1 MKKILINKIMTAAL
15 ITVFCISLIPISSAC
30 TPKLTFEDIVIS
42 SGIEEDTNKPLD
54 TKTEFDASAEH
65 IYATIKIFGVKGGDN
80 YRFKWTNL
88 DTGETALD
96 KGDQYNKDQKE
107 NYFEGILGCE
117 IYPLDES
124 AIIPPGDYKV
134 EFYNK
139 GELIKTAT
147 FKVNKPQV
155 KILEVSLANQV
166 DQNNVP
172 VTTTQEF
179 KSNETVYACVKVDYQ
194 IIGNTLKAQWKS
206 STGELLNETKFD
218 LPVDIY
224 SPLYIA
230 FLFPPETEVIPAGS
244 YKVEIY
250 LNDSLYGSF
259 DFEVT
264 GEIAETT
271 EAAVTFDQD
280 NKYSS
285 TDFGFTI
292 TIPDNWTYEE
302 SKTAE
307 VVGLSIAPPSQNIP
321 VGLQFSATN
330 SLGDYSSYE
339 EFADDASAI
348 AAEQNIW
355 TFVEKS
361 NNDAV
366 LKNGTPCKEYYYKYT
381 DNDNNKWV
389 MGYCFA
395 ENKGKI
401 YFLFVVTEESS
412 SDIAT
417 AVYIGILNS
426 LTFN

>member
-15 ITVFCISLIPISSAC
+15 ITIFCISLIPISSAC

-42 SGIEEDTNKPLD
+42 SSVEKDTYKPLD
-54 TKTEFDASAEH
+54 TKTEFDVSAEY
-65 IYATIKIFGVKGGDN
+65 IYATIKFSGTKGGDN
-80 YRFKWTNL
+80 WRFKWTNL
-88 DTGETALD
+88 DTGETVLD

-107 NYFEGILGCE
+107 KYMEGILESE
-117 IYPLDES
+117 IYPLDEP

-147 FKVNKPQV
+147 FKVNKPQM

-166 DQNNVP
+166 DQNYEP

-206 STGELLNETKFD
+206 STGELLNEAKID
-218 LPVDIY
+218 LTVDYY
-224 SPLYIA
+224 SPSYIA

-250 LNDSLYGSF
+250 LNDSLHGSF

-264 GEIAETT
+264 SEVAEV
-271 EAAVTFDQD
+271 AVTFDQN

-307 VVGLSIAPPSQNIP
+307 EVGLSIAAPSQNLP
-321 VGLQFSATN
+321 VALQFSATN

-339 EFADDASAI
+339 KFADDASAI
-348 AAEQNIW
+348 AAEQNSW
-355 TFVEKS
+355 TFVEKCK
-361 NNDAV
+361 NDTV
-366 LKNGTPCKEYYYKYT
+366 LGNGTPCEEYTY
-381 DNDNNKWV
+381 
-389 MGYCFA
+389 
-395 ENKGKI
+395 
-401 YFLFVVTEESS
+401 
-412 SDIAT
+412 
-417 AVYIGILNS
+417 
-426 LTFN
+426 

>member
-15 ITVFCISLIPISSAC
+15 ITIFCISLIPISSAC

-42 SGIEEDTNKPLD
+42 SSVEKDTYKPLD
-54 TKTEFDASAEH
+54 TKTEFEITAQH
-65 IYATIKIFGVKGGDN
+65 IYATVKYSNTKGGDN
-80 YRFKWTNL
+80 WRFKWTNL
-88 DTGETALD
+88 DTGETVLD
-96 KGDQYNKDQKE
+96 KGDQYNKDQKG
-107 NYFEGILGCE
+107 NYFEGILE
-117 IYPLDES
+117 SDIYPLDES
-124 AIIPPGDYKV
+124 SIIPPGDYKV
-134 EFYNK
+134 EFYNN

-155 KILEVSLANQV
+155 KILEVSLADQV

-172 VTTTQEF
+172 VTTTQKF
-179 KSNETVYACVKVDYQ
+179 NSNKTVYACVKVDYQ

-206 STGELLNETKFD
+206 STGELLSETKND
-218 LPVDIY
+218 LTADYY
-224 SPLYIA
+224 SPSYIA
-230 FLFPPETEVIPAGS
+230 FTFQWTTGFIPEGN

-250 LNDSLYGSF
+250 LNDNLYGSF

-264 GEIAETT
+264 SEVA
-271 EAAVTFDQD
+271 EAAVTFDKD

-285 TDFGFTI
+285 TDFGFAI

-307 VVGLSIAPPSQNIP
+307 EVGLSIAPPSQNIP

-348 AAEQNIW
+348 AAEQQGW
-355 TFVEKS
+355 TFVEKGK
-361 NNDAV
+361 NDAV
-366 LKNGTPCKEYYYKYT
+366 LENGTPCEEHTYSYT
-381 DNDNNKWV
+381 DNDNNNWV

-401 YFLFVVTEESS
+401 YYLFVVTEKSNI
-412 SDIAT
+412 DIAT
-417 AVYIGILNS
+417 AVYIGMLNS

>member
-15 ITVFCISLIPISSAC
+15 ITIFCISLIPISSAC

-42 SGIEEDTNKPLD
+42 TGIEEGTNKPLD

-88 DTGETALD
+88 DTGETVLD
-96 KGDQYNKDQKE
+96 KGDQYNKDKKE

-124 AIIPPGDYKV
+124 AIIPPGDYEV

-166 DQNNVP
+166 DQNYEP

-264 GEIAETT
+264 SEVA

-307 VVGLSIAPPSQNIP
+307 EVDLNISPPSQNLP
-321 VGLQFSATN
+321 VGLNFSAAN

-348 AAEQNIW
+348 AAEQQSW

-361 NNDAV
+361 KNDAV
-366 LKNGTPCKEYYYKYT
+366 LENGTPCKEYYYRYS
-381 DNDNNKWV
+381 DNDNNNWV
-389 MGYCFA
+389 MGYSFA

-401 YFLFVVTEESS
+401 YWLFVIAEESNI
-412 SDIAT
+412 DIAT
-417 AVYIGILNS
+417 AVYMGMLKS

>member
-1 MKKILINKIMTAAL
+1 
-15 ITVFCISLIPISSAC
+15 
-30 TPKLTFEDIVIS
+30 
-42 SGIEEDTNKPLD
+42 
-54 TKTEFDASAEH
+54 SAEH

-166 DQNNVP
+166 DQNYEP

-206 STGELLNETKFD
+206 STDELLNETKFD

-307 VVGLSIAPPSQNIP
+307 VVGLSIAAPSQNIS
-321 VGLQFSATN
+321 VGLQFSAMN

-339 EFADDASAI
+339 EFADDASAS

-355 TFVEKS
+355 TFVDKIK
-361 NNDAV
+361 NDTV
-366 LKNGTPCKEYYYKYT
+366 LGNGTPCEEYTYSYT
-381 DNDNNKWV
+381 DNDNNNWI

-401 YFLFVVTEESS
+401 YFLFVVTAESNI
-412 SDIAT
+412 DIAT
-417 AVYIGILNS
+417 AAYIGMLNS

>member
-15 ITVFCISLIPISSAC
+15 ITIFCISLIPISSAC

-42 SGIEEDTNKPLD
+42 SSVEKDTYKPLD
-54 TKTEFDASAEH
+54 TKTEFEITAQH
-65 IYATIKIFGVKGGDN
+65 IYATVKYSNTKGGDN
-80 YRFKWTNL
+80 WRFKWTNL
-88 DTGETALD
+88 DTGETVLD
-96 KGDQYNKDQKE
+96 KGDQYNKDQKG
-107 NYFEGILGCE
+107 NYFEGILE
-117 IYPLDES
+117 SDIYPLDES
-124 AIIPPGDYKV
+124 SIIPPGDYKV
-134 EFYNK
+134 EFYNN
-139 GELIKTAT
+139 GELIKTST

-166 DQNNVP
+166 NQNNVP
-172 VTTTQEF
+172 VTTTQKF
-179 KSNETVYACVKVDYQ
+179 NSNETVYACVKVDYQ

-206 STGELLNETKFD
+206 STGELLSETKND
-218 LPVDIY
+218 MTADYY
-224 SPLYIA
+224 SPSYIA
-230 FLFPPETEVIPAGS
+230 FTFQWTTGFIPEGN

-250 LNDSLYGSF
+250 LNDNLYGSF

-264 GEIAETT
+264 SEVA
-271 EAAVTFDQD
+271 EAAVTFDKD

-285 TDFGFTI
+285 TDFGFAI

-307 VVGLSIAPPSQNIP
+307 EVGLSIAPPSQNIP

-348 AAEQNIW
+348 AAEQQGW
-355 TFVEKS
+355 TFVDKIK
-361 NNDAV
+361 NDAV
-366 LKNGTPCKEYYYKYT
+366 LENGTPCEEHTYSYT
-381 DNDNNKWV
+381 DNDNNNWV

-401 YFLFVVTEESS
+401 YYLFVVTEKSNI
-412 SDIAT
+412 DIAT
-417 AVYIGILNS
+417 AVYIGMLNS

>member
-15 ITVFCISLIPISSAC
+15 ITIFCISLIPISSAC

-54 TKTEFDASAEH
+54 TKTEFDISAEH

-107 NYFEGILGCE
+107 NYFGGILGSE

-134 EFYNK
+134 EFYSK

-206 STGELLNETKFD
+206 STGELLNETKND
-218 LPVDIY
+218 LTVDNY
-224 SPLYIA
+224 SPSYIS
-230 FLFPPETEVIPAGS
+230 FSFQWTTGFIPEGN

-264 GEIAETT
+264 GEVAEV
-271 EAAVTFDQD
+271 AVTFDQG

-307 VVGLSIAPPSQNIP
+307 EVGLSIAPPPSQNIP

-339 EFADDASAI
+339 KFADDTSAI
-348 AAEQNIW
+348 SAEQQGW
-355 TFVEKS
+355 TFVEKGK
-361 NNDAV
+361 NDTV
-366 LKNGTPCKEYYYKYT
+366 LVNGTPCEEYTYSYT
-381 DNDNNKWV
+381 DNDNYNWV

-401 YFLFVVTEESS
+401 YYLFVVTEESNI
-412 SDIAT
+412 DIAT
-417 AVYIGILNS
+417 AVYIGMLNS

>member
-15 ITVFCISLIPISSAC
+15 ITIFCISLIPISSAC

-42 SGIEEDTNKPLD
+42 SSIEEDTSEPLD
-54 TKTEFDASAEH
+54 TKTEFDVSAEH
-65 IYATIKIFGVKGGDN
+65 IYATIKFSGTKGGDN
-80 YRFKWTNL
+80 WRFKWTNL
-88 DTGETALD
+88 DTGETLLD

-107 NYFEGILGCE
+107 KYMEGIIE
-117 IYPLDES
+117 SYYISPLDES

-206 STGELLNETKFD
+206 STGELLNETKND
-218 LPVDIY
+218 LTVDNY
-224 SPLYIA
+224 SPSYIP
-230 FLFPPETEVIPAGS
+230 FSFQWTTGFIPEGN

-264 GEIAETT
+264 SEVAEV
-271 EAAVTFDQD
+271 AVTFDQG

-307 VVGLSIAPPSQNIP
+307 EVGLSIASPSQNIP

-348 AAEQNIW
+348 AAEQNSW
-355 TFVEKS
+355 TFVDKIK
-361 NNDAV
+361 NDAV
-366 LKNGTPCKEYYYKYT
+366 LGNGTPCEEYTYSYT
-381 DNDNNKWV
+381 DNDNNNWV

-401 YFLFVVTEESS
+401 YFLFVVTAESNI
-412 SDIAT
+412 DIAT
-417 AVYIGILNS
+417 AVYIGMLNS

>member
-15 ITVFCISLIPISSAC
+15 ITIFCISLIPIFSAC

-42 SGIEEDTNKPLD
+42 SSIEDDTYEPLD
-54 TKTEFDASAEH
+54 TKTEFEVSAEH
-65 IYATIKIFGVKGGDN
+65 IYATVKYSGTKGGDN
-80 YRFKWTNL
+80 WRFKWTNL

-96 KGDQYNKDQKE
+96 KEDQYDKDQKE
-107 NYFEGILGCE
+107 NYFEGIIESE
-117 IYPLDES
+117 IFPLDES
-124 AIIPPGDYKV
+124 SIIPYGDYKV
-134 EFYNK
+134 EFYNN
-139 GELIKTAT
+139 GELTKTAT

-166 DQNNVP
+166 DQNNAP

-206 STGELLNETKFD
+206 STGELLNEGKDD
-218 LPVDIY
+218 LTVDYY
-224 SPLYIA
+224 SPSYRASSFQWATGFI
-230 FLFPPETEVIPAGS
+230 PEGT

-250 LNDSLYGSF
+250 LNDNLYGSF

-264 GEIAETT
+264 SEVAEV
-271 EAAVTFDQD
+271 AVTFDQG

-307 VVGLSIAPPSQNIP
+307 EVGLSIAPPSQNIP
-321 VGLQFSATN
+321 VGLQFSAAN

-339 EFADDASAI
+339 EFADDVSAI
-348 AAEQNIW
+348 SAEQQSW
-355 TFVEKS
+355 TFVDKGK
-361 NNDAV
+361 NDAV
-366 LKNGTPCKEYYYKYT
+366 LENGTPCKEYYYSYT
-381 DNDNNKWV
+381 DNDNIGWV
-389 MGYCFA
+389 MGHCFA

-401 YFLFVVTEESS
+401 YWLFVVTDESN

-417 AVYIGILNS
+417 AAYIGMLNS

>member
-1 MKKILINKIMTAAL
+1 MTAAL
-15 ITVFCISLIPISSAC
+15 ITIFCISLIPISSAC

-42 SGIEEDTNKPLD
+42 SSIEKDTYKPLD
-54 TKTEFDASAEH
+54 TKTEFEITAQH
-65 IYATIKIFGVKGGDN
+65 IYATIKYSNTKGGDN
-80 YRFKWTNL
+80 WRFKWTNL
-88 DTGETALD
+88 DTGETVLD
-96 KGDQYNKDQKE
+96 KENQYNKDQKE
-107 NYFEGILGCE
+107 NYFEGIIE
-117 IYPLDES
+117 SDISPLDES
-124 AIIPPGDYKV
+124 SIIPPGDYKV

-206 STGELLNETKFD
+206 STGELLNETKND
-218 LPVDIY
+218 LTVDNY
-224 SPLYIA
+224 SPSYIT
-230 FLFPPETEVIPAGS
+230 FTFQWTTGFIPEGN

-250 LNDSLYGSF
+250 LNDNLYDSF

-264 GEIAETT
+264 SEVAEV
-271 EAAVTFDQD
+271 AVTFDQD

-292 TIPDNWTYEE
+292 TIPDNWTYEGSE
-302 SKTAE
+302 TAE
-307 VVGLSIAPPSQNIP
+307 EVVLSIAPPSQNIP
-321 VGLQFSATN
+321 VGLQFSAIN

-339 EFADDASAI
+339 EFADYVSAI
-348 AAEQNIW
+348 SAEPNSW

-361 NNDAV
+361 KNDEV
-366 LKNGTPCKEYYYKYT
+366 LENGTPCKEYYYRYT
-381 DNDNNKWV
+381 DNDNNNFV

-401 YFLFVVTEESS
+401 YYLFVVTEKNNI
-412 SDIAT
+412 DIAT
-417 AVYIGILNS
+417 AVYIGMLNS

>member
-15 ITVFCISLIPISSAC
+15 ITIFCISLIPISSAC

-42 SGIEEDTNKPLD
+42 SSIEEDTYKPLD
-54 TKTEFDASAEH
+54 TKTEFDISAKN
-65 IYATIKIFGVKGGDN
+65 IYATVKYSGTKGGDN
-80 YRFKWTNL
+80 WRFKWTNL

-96 KGDQYNKDQKE
+96 KEDQYDKDQKE
-107 NYFEGILGCE
+107 NYFEGIIESE

-124 AIIPPGDYKV
+124 SIIPYGDYKV
-134 EFYNK
+134 EFYNN

-147 FKVNKPQV
+147 FKVNKPQM

-194 IIGNTLKAQWKS
+194 IIGNTLKARWKS
-206 STGELLNETKFD
+206 STGELLNETKND
-218 LPVDIY
+218 LTVDYY
-224 SPLYIA
+224 SPSYIA
-230 FLFPPETEVIPAGS
+230 STFQWTTGFIPEGN

-250 LNDSLYGSF
+250 LNDNLYGSF

-264 GEIAETT
+264 SEVAEV
-271 EAAVTFDQD
+271 AVTFDQN

-307 VVGLSIAPPSQNIP
+307 EVGLSIAAPSQNLP
-321 VGLQFSATN
+321 VALQFSATN

-339 EFADDASAI
+339 EFADDASAG
-348 AAEQNIW
+348 AAEQQSW
-355 TFVEKS
+355 TLVEKKKF
-361 NNDAV
+361 DEV
-366 LKNGTPCKEYYYKYT
+366 ELKNGTPCKEYGYKYT
-381 DNDNNKWV
+381 DNDNNNWV

-401 YFLFVVTEESS
+401 YWLLVVTAESNI
-412 SDIAT
+412 DIAT
-417 AVYIGILNS
+417 AAYTGMLDS